1 LTADSDESMK
11 RAMRLRACAG
21 LSLVVFGCGGASGES
36 KPAAGAPNVDEP
48 DRGAVIDM
56 VQEVREDKGRRSA
69 EVVEDPGALAEV
81 VKAIEGGTK
90 PDDATKAATERL
102 AASGTPGVDAACS
115 SNDNLGELEIPKV
128 VVERE
133 ALKMAVVVVRQAKS
147 PKYTACFLA
156 FPGSADDE
164 AVPSE

>member
-1 LTADSDESMK
+1 
-11 RAMRLRACAG
+11 MRLRTCAG
-21 LSLVVFGCGGASGES
+21 LSLVVFGCEGASGES
-36 KPAAGAPNVDEP
+36 KPAAGAPVVDEP

-56 VQEVREDKGRRSA
+56 VQQLREDKGRRSA
-69 EVVEDPGALAEV
+69 DVVEDPGELAEV
-81 VKAIEGGTK
+81 AKAIEHGTK

-102 AASGTPGVDAACS
+102 AASGTPGVDAVCS

-133 ALKMAVVVVRQAKS
+133 ALKMALVVVHQAKS

-156 FPGSADDE
+156 FPASGDDE
-164 AVPSE
+164 PIPSE